1 MSQRTGSAGFG
12 RRVLGRIDAVLPPG
26 SRVRRVGEW
35 GIVAWAA
42 IGAALIGW
50 MAWLVLHR
58 LAGVLPFLVVAW
70 LVAFILGPAVNGLA
84 ALRVPRPLAATGVF
98 LAAAAAMPAVVPI
111 VVRTVLAQLKSLLES
126 SPGSLQH
133 GAAVARLSHSSNS
146 VLRGVGHAITR
157 WVTTHQQDSGHI
169 LATVG
174 SILAHAGV
182 VLLLGGFLGYL
193 FLVSRPGLSSGL
205 IMLVPPGRRQTAT
218 DVLDELGRIVSGFVR
233 ARFIVSFVVGVIATA
248 GLRLIGMPS
257 WLLLGILVGI
267 ANLIPTVGSFVGAVP
282 VVLVAILTKPPAFL
296 LAAVAVMLLAHA
308 VDGYILSPIVL
319 KETTDLHPVVVL
331 LAVVAG
337 AEVMGLWG
345 VFAAIPIAGI
355 AQYGLKRWVAPR
367 IFGTGDQ
374 ELPVPVS
381 AEDLPRGPA
390 P

>member
-42 IGAALIGW
+42 IGAALI
-50 MAWLVLHR
+50 
-58 LAGVLPFLVVAW
+58 
-70 LVAFILGPAVNGLA
+70 A
-84 ALRVPRPLAATGVF
+84 ALRMPRPLAATGVF

-126 SPGSLQH
+126 SPRSLQH